1 MVDFCLA
8 NLDLGIVIISI
19 VLPKFKFMGLSLSK
33 LFTKT
38 GTSEDTIDAII
49 ASIEHDAYGVSDS
62 NVLFSGLNELGG
74 YFFFQTIVVGS
85 LKVKCKNGAR
95 LTFKGKNFEL
105 TLNSDSLEFES
116 HHTEVKG
123 RFVTNIDFQIEE
135 KDIKSLQNATL
146 SEIVLHVKKKELLFT
161 KYNSEK

>member
-1 MVDFCLA
+1 M
-8 NLDLGIVIISI
+8 
-19 VLPKFKFMGLSLSK
+19 PKFNFMGLSLSK
-33 LFTKT
+33 LFNKT
-38 GTSEDTIDAII
+38 ETTEDTIEAII
-49 ASIEHDAYGVSDS
+49 ASVEHDAYGVSDS

-74 YFFFQTIVVGS
+74 YFFFQTIVVGTF
-85 LKVKCKNGAR
+85 KTKCKNGAQ

-123 RFVTNIDFQIEE
+123 RHVTNIDFQIEE
-135 KDIKSLQNATL
+135 SDIKKLQNATL
-146 SEIVLHVKKKELLFT
+146 SEIILKVKKHELLFT